1 MRRLILMLALVLSA
15 CDSGGVV
22 AVPASEWRPSSPELQ
37 ALAVAFSEVSDSV
50 GEASR
55 AECRRR
61 TRSVNCDFAILVALD
76 PREPAN
82 AFQTLDEN
90 GRPLII
96 FTQEMLRSTRNADE
110 MAFVM
115 GHEAAHHVL
124 GHIGRQAENA
134 RESARIFG
142 ELAQRQGRDAAAV
155 ESAQQLGAEVGAQ
168 YYSRAFEL
176 EADQLGTV
184 ITHSA
189 GYNPLIGLEFFERIP
204 DPGDRFLAS
213 HPPNAQRVQAVLDTS
228 AQLGLRR

>member
-1 MRRLILMLALVLSA
+1 VARLCRSLTS
-15 CDSGGVV
+15 
-22 AVPASEWRPSSPELQ
+22 
-37 ALAVAFSEVSDSV
+37 LAVAFSEVSDSV

-228 AQLGLRR
+228 AKLGLRR